1 MKLYSNAYDY
11 AIYTLNYY
19 EDKYFI
25 SLFAHFKHKR
35 KYIITA
41 CIPKLLLKK
50 LLFFFTVYENEWKEH
65 KFRQKKIEKSDF
77 YKFKK
82 IFNIDVID
90 VNKMLVSKNEPY
102 SKKKYT

>member
-25 SLFAHFKHKR
+25 SLFAHFKHKE

-41 CIPKLLLKK
+41 RITKLL
-50 LLFFFTVYENEWKEH
+50 
-65 KFRQKKIEKSDF
+65 
-77 YKFKK
+77 
-82 IFNIDVID
+82 
-90 VNKMLVSKNEPY
+90 
-102 SKKKYT
+102 

>member
-1 MKLYSNAYDY
+1 M
-11 AIYTLNYY
+11 
-19 EDKYFI
+19 
-25 SLFAHFKHKR
+25 
-35 KYIITA
+35 
-41 CIPKLLLKK
+41 
-50 LLFFFTVYENEWKEH
+50 YENEWKEH

-102 SKKKYT
+102 SKKKKHLNTLLDIKRMMLLDHYV